1 MRRSLSLTAL
11 FGLLVALLAAP
22 VASASTAAPA
32 IDPADNTPFA
42 GSGTAELLSVQADLP
57 IGDFSVADVGVSP
70 VSTNVDTSATPRST
84 ADAANLDKDLLG
96 AIPLDGILTEA
107 SQSAPPDN
115 AEPVEETLIEIPASP
130 LLDLGVSTSRA
141 SARWPG
147 DGVCLAP
154 GESIA
159 DGYNETAGAD
169 VLAVEDVVTVATV
182 NTSGGVTYTQNN
194 ISTAEVPGELGRAL
208 VSQSTTQVDAV
219 TVLAGTPLEVTIGV
233 ASTPTLTATATGQP
247 GGASVTYS
255 NPVVT
260 IDAPEGGALE
270 PLEELGGVLD
280 GLIKDTILGDV
291 VDGLEPLLGPL
302 AEAGVIDVEILV
314 GEETLQTN
322 TAADGTAATGAAS
335 VVQINITVLDVIGDP
350 LLDVSVDVGPMTAA
364 VAVPAGGINCDPDL
378 PECSDGIDNDG
389 EGTIDIDDPNCHT
402 DGDPDNPDSY
412 DPDDDDES
420 SECNDGVDNA
430 DPEDDLADAADPGCH
445 TDGDANNP
453 DSYDPN
459 GPSET
464 NEGQAKTED
473 PGPLPRTGGDLPLAA
488 AMAFGGLGLAALHLM
503 RRRVTA

>member
-1 MRRSLSLTAL
+1 MRRTLSLTAL
-11 FGLLVALLAAP
+11 LGLTTALLAAP
-22 VASASTAAPA
+22 VASASTTAPA

-42 GSGTAELLSVQADLP
+42 GSGTAELLSVQADIPLA
-57 IGDFSVADVGVSP
+57 DLSVADLGLSP
-70 VSTNVDTSATPRST
+70 VQTNVDTSATPRST
-84 ADAANLDKDLLG
+84 ATAANLNDTLLG
-96 AIPLDGILTEA
+96 AIPLTGILAEA
-107 SQSAPPDN
+107 TQSAPPDN
-115 AEPVEETLIEIPASP
+115 AEPVENTILEVPAAP
-130 LLDLGVSTSRA
+130 VLDLGVSTSRA

-159 DGYNETAGAD
+159 DGYSETAGAD
-169 VLAVEDVVTVATV
+169 VLAVDGVATVATV
-182 NTSGGVTYTQNN
+182 NTSGGVSYTQNA
-194 ISTAEVPGELGRAL
+194 ISTAEVPGETGRAL
-208 VSQSTTQVDAV
+208 VSHSTTQVDSV

-247 GGASVTYS
+247 GGASVSYS

-260 IDAPEGGALE
+260 IDAPDGGALE
-270 PLEELGGVLD
+270 PLEEVGGVLD

-291 VDGLEPLLGPL
+291 IDGLAPLLDPL
-302 AEAGVIDVEILV
+302 AEAEALDVEILV
-314 GEETLQTN
+314 GEETMATN

-335 VVQINITVLDVIGDP
+335 VVQINLTVLGVLGDA

-364 VAVPAGGINCDPDL
+364 VGVPAGGINCNPDL

-445 TDGDANNP
+445 TDGDPNNP

-464 NEGQAKTED
+464 NEGQPKVET
-473 PGPLPRTGGDLPLAA
+473 PGPLPRTGGDMPLAA
-488 AMAFGGLGLAALHLM
+488 AMAFGGLGLAALQLM
-503 RRRVTA
+503 RRRATA